1 MNPTRIV
8 ASGGML
14 PLVLPGSHD
23 DTANPAAPADI
34 VPVVALAA
42 LVSGVPAVR
51 LIPET
56 LLAAETFIMG
66 RLGLEPQP
74 PARWVAVGPAPL
86 VSLPGRS

>member
-23 DTANPAAPADI
+23 DTADTAVPADI

-42 LVSGVPAVR
+42 LVNGVPVVR

-56 LLAAETFIMG
+56 LLTAETFIMG
-66 RLGLEPQP
+66 QLGL
-74 PARWVAVGPAPL
+74 
-86 VSLPGRS
+86 